1 MTIDKEIFLYVR
13 FIVHSCSSD
22 SDGFSDLH
30 TSWNLCSIWQT
41 LKNARSSVIYICF
54 TKILMNSIVLLFKSM
69 ATIQWLTAD
78 FTAKLLISNV
88 KGSCTFWLFVFMLL
102 FYLSLSDSFF
112 PGFFLLCCIFSCP
125 VTFRNFIFDI
135 AIIPGDELEVFDETE
150 DDICCFT
157 LYYCYLKLERI
168 QSMLFYFFTS
178 YINIFC
184 KHDGFRLL
192 TYLSTKVMS

>member
-1 MTIDKEIFLYVR
+1 MFILSEMTIDKEIFLYVR

-54 TKILMNSIVLLFKSM
+54 TKIHMNSIVLLFKSM

-112 PGFFLLCCIFSCP
+112 LGSFYYAVSFPVLLHSGILFSTLQLFQVMNWKYSMKRKMIYVVSP
-125 VTFRNFIFDI
+125 YII
-135 AIIPGDELEVFDETE
+135 AF
-150 DDICCFT
+150 
-157 LYYCYLKLERI
+157 
-168 QSMLFYFFTS
+168 
-178 YINIFC
+178 
-184 KHDGFRLL
+184 
-192 TYLSTKVMS
+192 